1 LEREHAARRGDRG
14 GAVVQAPRPN
24 IARLAPSAA
33 ALAAAAGLVAWAS
46 LTAGEGE
53 ELVAA
58 VGVAGA
64 AALAVALVGR
74 WQELLPW
81 AIALLGAQYAA
92 ALLLRDGGVDA
103 LAPLYA
109 AGLLVTAEL
118 AYWALER
125 GAAPRSVVVTRVGAL
140 FALALGTAAA
150 GAVLLAASTGS
161 GEGGLGLDLVGLA
174 AATAALGLVTWL
186 AWRSRAG

>member
-1 LEREHAARRGDRG
+1 
-14 GAVVQAPRPN
+14 V
-24 IARLAPSAA
+24 
-33 ALAAAAGLVAWAS
+33 
-46 LTAGEGE
+46 
-53 ELVAA
+53 A
-58 VGVAGA
+58 VGVGGA
-64 AALAVALVGR
+64 AALVAALAGR

-109 AGLLVTAEL
+109 AGLLVTTEL

-125 GAAPRSVVVTRVGAL
+125 GAAPRSVVLARVGAL
-140 FALALGTAAA
+140 LGLALGTAAA

-161 GEGGLGLDLVGLA
+161 GEGGLALDLVGLV

>member
-1 LEREHAARRGDRG
+1 L
-14 GAVVQAPRPN
+14 
-24 IARLAPSAA
+24 I
-33 ALAAAAGLVAWAS
+33 AWAL

-58 VGVAGA
+58 VGVGGA
-64 AALAVALVGR
+64 AALAVALAGR
-74 WQELLPW
+74 WPELLPW

-92 ALLLRDGGVDA
+92 ALLLRDGGIDA

-118 AYWALER
+118 AYWAVEQ
-125 GAAPRSVVVTRVGAL
+125 GPAPRSVVLTRVGAL
-140 FALALGTAAA
+140 LALALGTAAA
-150 GAVLLAASTGS
+150 GMVLLAASTGS

>member
-1 LEREHAARRGDRG
+1 L
-14 GAVVQAPRPN
+14 
-24 IARLAPSAA
+24 I
-33 ALAAAAGLVAWAS
+33 AWAS

-53 ELVAA
+53 ELVLV
-58 VGVAGA
+58 VGVVGA
-64 AALAVALVGR
+64 AALAAVLAGR

-81 AIALLGAQYAA
+81 AIALLGAQYAV
-92 ALLLRDGGVDA
+92 ALLLRDGGIDA
-103 LAPLYA
+103 FAPLYA

-125 GAAPRSVVVTRVGAL
+125 GAAPRSVVLARVGAL
-140 FALALGTAAA
+140 VVLAFGTAAA

-186 AWRSRAG
+186 AWRSRAP

>member
-1 LEREHAARRGDRG
+1 
-14 GAVVQAPRPN
+14 V
-24 IARLAPSAA
+24 
-33 ALAAAAGLVAWAS
+33 GL
-46 LTAGEGE
+46 G
-53 ELVAA
+53 
-58 VGVAGA
+58 GA
-64 AALAVALVGR
+64 AALAVALAGR

-92 ALLLRDGGVDA
+92 SLLLRDGGIDA

-118 AYWALER
+118 AHWAVGR
-125 GAAPRSVVVTRVGAL
+125 GPSPRTVVVSRVGAL

-150 GAVLLAASTGS
+150 GMVLLAASEGS
-161 GEGGLGLDLVGLA
+161 SGGGLGLDLVGLT

-186 AWRSRAG
+186 AWRSRFR